1 MPVAPDLV
9 GAAETGWFVGLR
21 VGLILGEAVVGV
33 AEGDGVTG
41 AAVEGDEVT
50 GAAEGDGVIGALE
63 GDGVTGAA
71 GDTLGLRL
79 GDFDGIALGDA
90 EGPAVGDV
98 LGLRLGDFD
107 GDALGDA
114 EVGDAVHTRHD
125 SHAPSTTAQVSV
137 AFFIPEQSSKV
148 SNASM
153 LKAVAA

>member
-1 MPVAPDLV
+1 MAPDLV

-79 GDFDGIALGDA
+79 GDFDG
-90 EGPAVGDV
+90 
-98 LGLRLGDFD
+98 
-107 GDALGDA
+107 DALGDA